1 MPDLAGLE
9 RMAESV
15 ERRRCIAHR
24 ELEMW
29 REGKRLRRLAKGDVA
44 PKALPLILGKETEL
58 SPR

>member
-1 MPDLAGLE
+1 
-9 RMAESV
+9 MAESV

-29 REGKRLRRLAKGDVA
+29 REGKRLRRLAKGDVT
-44 PKALPLILGKETEL
+44 PKALPFIPGKEPEL